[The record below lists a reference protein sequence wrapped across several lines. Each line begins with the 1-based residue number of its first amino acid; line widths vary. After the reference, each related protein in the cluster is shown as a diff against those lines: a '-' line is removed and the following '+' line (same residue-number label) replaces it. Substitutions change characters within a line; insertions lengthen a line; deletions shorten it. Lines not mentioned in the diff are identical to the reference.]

1 MGDVCTYK
9 SVVVHSCADGMGLP
23 RDSAPVSEWQLL
35 PARTG
40 EGALQAIVW
49 FARRSWMRTSG
60 SEFSTGSNCCCQVFV
75 VAPTE
80 KSMLSYTYV
89 LTFLV
94 RQSPGIIGSERL
106 VREGVK

>member
-40 EGALQAIVW
+40 EGALQAIAS
-49 FARRSWMRTSG
+49 FARRSWKWFGIQHRKQLLLSG
-60 SEFSTGSNCCCQVFV
+60 VRRCSDREEYGIIYS
-75 VAPTE
+75 
-80 KSMLSYTYV
+80 YV